1 MKPLSHFFSA
11 LLLVCVCTMVGIAQ
25 DNKIPAGAIVFIE
38 PMEGFETYLAAA
50 LEKKKVPLVVV
61 SKREEADFEIKGV
74 AEKQKAGWAKTIF
87 GSGLPS
93 ASASIQI
100 INVKSGVVAF
110 AVAEERR
117 DANFGQRSVAEYL
130 AKKIGEKM
138 RKDEKPQQK

>member
-1 MKPLSHFFSA
+1 MKQLICVA
-11 LLLVCVCTMVGIAQ
+11 LIITCVAFAALAQ
-25 DNKIPAGAIVFIE
+25 DNKIPAGAKVYIE

-61 SKREEADFEIKGV
+61 SKREEADYEIKGV

-93 ASASIQI
+93 ASASIQV
-100 INVKSGVVAF
+100 INVKTSVVAF
-110 AVAEERR
+110 AVAEERK

-138 RKDEKPQQK
+138 RNAEKPEKK

>member
-1 MKPLSHFFSA
+1 MKQLICVA
-11 LLLVCVCTMVGIAQ
+11 LIITCVAFAALAQ
-25 DNKIPAGAIVFIE
+25 DNKIPAGAKVYIE

-61 SKREEADFEIKGV
+61 SKREEADYEIKGV

-93 ASASIQI
+93 ASASIQV
-100 INVKSGVVAF
+100 INVKTSVVAF
-110 AVAEERR
+110 AVAEERK

-138 RKDEKPQQK
+138 RNADKPEKK

>member
-1 MKPLSHFFSA
+1 MKTLICAA
-11 LLLVCVCTMVGIAQ
+11 LLVLSLTLTAVAQ
-25 DNKIPAGAIVFIE
+25 DNKIPAGAKVFIE
-38 PMEGFETYLAAA
+38 AMDGFETYLTAA
-50 LEKKKVPLVVV
+50 LEKKKVALVVV

-100 INVKSGVVAF
+100 INVKTGVVAF
-110 AVAEERR
+110 AVAEERK

-138 RKDEKPQQK
+138 RNDEKPEKK

>member
-1 MKPLSHFFSA
+1 MKHLSHVFFVTLFVLA
-11 LLLVCVCTMVGIAQ
+11 CACTTLAQ
-25 DNKIPAGAIVFIE
+25 DNKIPAGAKVYIE
-38 PMEGFETYLAAA
+38 KMDGFETYMAAA
-50 LEKKKVPLVVV
+50 LEKKKVPLLVV

-93 ASASIQI
+93 ASASIQV
-100 INVKSGVVAF
+100 INLKSGVVAF
-110 AVAEERR
+110 AVSEERR

-138 RKDEKPQQK
+138 RNDEKPEKK

>member
-1 MKPLSHFFSA
+1 MKHFRHLFFVTLFVLACTFS
-11 LLLVCVCTMVGIAQ
+11 TFAQ
-25 DNKIPAGAIVFIE
+25 DNKIPAGAKVFIE
-38 PMEGFETYLAAA
+38 KMDGFETYMTAA

-93 ASASIQI
+93 ASASIQV
-100 INVKSGVVAF
+100 INLKSGVVAF
-110 AVAEERR
+110 AVSEERR

-138 RKDEKPQQK
+138 RNDEKAEKK

>member
-1 MKPLSHFFSA
+1 MKQLICVA
-11 LLLVCVCTMVGIAQ
+11 LIITCVAFAALAQ
-25 DNKIPAGAIVFIE
+25 DNKIPAGAKVYIE

-61 SKREEADFEIKGV
+61 SKREEADYEIKGV

-93 ASASIQI
+93 ASASIQV
-100 INVKSGVVAF
+100 INVKTSVVAF
-110 AVAEERR
+110 AVAEERK
-117 DANFGQRSVAEYL
+117 DASFGQRSVAEYL

-138 RKDEKPQQK
+138 RNAEKPEKK

>member
-1 MKPLSHFFSA
+1 MKQLICAA
-11 LLLVCVCTMVGIAQ
+11 LITMCVAFAAVAQ
-25 DNKIPAGAIVFIE
+25 DNKIPAGAKVYIE

-61 SKREEADFEIKGV
+61 SKREEADYEIKGV

-93 ASASIQI
+93 ASASIQV
-100 INVKSGVVAF
+100 INVKTSVVAF
-110 AVAEERR
+110 AVAEERK

-138 RKDEKPQQK
+138 RSDEKPEKK

>member
-1 MKPLSHFFSA
+1 MKQLICAA
-11 LLLVCVCTMVGIAQ
+11 LIIACVAFAAVAQ
-25 DNKIPAGAIVFIE
+25 DYKIPAGAKVYIE

-61 SKREEADFEIKGV
+61 SKREEADYEIKGV

-93 ASASIQI
+93 ASASIQV
-100 INVKSGVVAF
+100 INVKTSVVAF
-110 AVAEERR
+110 AVAEERK

-130 AKKIGEKM
+130 AKKIGEKL
-138 RKDEKPQQK
+138 RNDEKPAKK